1 MTLLNAERTAMK
13 KEEAGFSMI
22 ELLVAMGI
30 LVVVVG
36 AAMGVLQRLVNSQ
49 QTIWNRTEMH
59 AGVRSATELLQ
70 QEVGQA
76 GRVTPLTSDL
86 TLGAAVGIGAQTV
99 AVTSPAGTDPV
110 AGMFPTE
117 KVTVGYDTT
126 QETVALTAIDTANK
140 TITAN
145 FVNAHAAGVPVRAA
159 GGFSAGIIPTTVVS
173 GSTGFVLKMF
183 GDINS
188 DGDMLYVE
196 YTCDTANGL
205 LYRNAMS
212 WPFGAKPA
220 NNPSMVLLRNVTANP
235 LNAACFTYQTQT
247 VTILGTPTPFVTDVA
262 ITLTVET
269 ELVDP
274 ITKQKQK
281 ETKALL
287 NVSPRNIFNVWE
299 LASIGLF
306 DRVQPTPTTVTALL
320 P

>member
-13 KEEAGFSMI
+13 KEAGFSMI

-30 LVVVVG
+30 MVVVVG
-36 AAMGVLQRLVNSQ
+36 AAMGVLQRLVSSQ
-49 QTIWNRTEMH
+49 QTIWNRTQMH

-76 GRVTPLTSDL
+76 GRVASLTSGL

-117 KVTVGYDTT
+117 LVTVGYDTT

-140 TITAN
+140 TMTAN
-145 FVNAHAAGVPVRAA
+145 FVNVHAAGVPVTVA
-159 GGFSAGIIPTTVVS
+159 GGFSSGIIPTAVAA

-188 DGDMLYVE
+188 DGQPLYIE

-212 WPFGAKPA
+212 WTVGAKPGLD
-220 NNPSMVLLRNVTANP
+220 PSMVLLRNITANP
-235 LNAACFTYQTQT
+235 LNAPCFSYQTQK
-247 VTILGTPTPFVTDVA
+247 VAGTQFVTDVA
-262 ITLTVET
+262 ITLTVQT
-269 ELVDP
+269 ELIDP
-274 ITKQKQK
+274 ITKQKQR

-306 DRVQPTPTTVTALL
+306 DRVQPTPATITALQ
-320 P
+320 

>member
-13 KEEAGFSMI
+13 KEAGFSMI

-49 QTIWNRTEMH
+49 QTIWNRTQMH

-76 GRVTPLTSDL
+76 GRVASLTSGL
-86 TLGAAVGIGAQTV
+86 TLGAGVGSGAQTV

-117 KVTVGYDTT
+117 LVTIGYDTT

-140 TITAN
+140 TITAT
-145 FVNAHAAGVPVRAA
+145 FVNAHAAGVPVTVA
-159 GGFSAGIIPTTVVS
+159 GGFSSGIIPTTVLA

-188 DGDMLYVE
+188 DGLPLYIE

-212 WPFGAKPA
+212 WTVGVKPMLD
-220 NNPSMVLLRNVTANP
+220 PSMVLLRNVTANP
-235 LNAACFTYQTQT
+235 ANAACFTYQTQT
-247 VTILGTPTPFVTDVA
+247 VTIAGTPTPFVTDVA
-262 ITLTVET
+262 ITLTVQT

-274 ITKQKQK
+274 ITKQQQK

-306 DRVQPTPTTVTALL
+306 DRVQPTPARITALQ
-320 P
+320 

>member
-1 MTLLNAERTAMK
+1 MTWPNTERIAMK
-13 KEEAGFSMI
+13 KEAGFSMI

-30 LVVVVG
+30 LIVVVG

-76 GRVTPLTSDL
+76 GRVTPLTTGL
-86 TLGAAVGIGAQTV
+86 TLAVGVGTGAQTV
-99 AVTSPAGTDPV
+99 AVTSPVGSNPV

-117 KVTVGYDTT
+117 LVTVGYDTT
-126 QETVALTAIDTANK
+126 QETVPLTAIDTANR
-140 TITAN
+140 TITAT
-145 FVNAHAAGVPVRAA
+145 FVNVHAAGVPIKAA
-159 GGFSAGIIPTTVVS
+159 GGFSSGIVPTTVAS

-188 DGDMLYVE
+188 DGTPLYIE

-205 LYRNAMS
+205 LYRNAMA
-212 WPFGAKPA
+212 WTVGAKPMLD
-220 NNPSMVLLRNVTANP
+220 PSMVLLRNITANP
-235 LNAACFTYQTQT
+235 ANAACFTYQTQT
-247 VTILGTPTPFVTDVA
+247 VTINGTPTPFVTDVA
-262 ITLTVET
+262 ITLTVQT
-269 ELVDP
+269 EQVDP
-274 ITKQKQK
+274 ITKQRQR

-287 NVSPRNIFNVWE
+287 NVSPRNIFNVWQ
-299 LASIGLF
+299 LASINLF
-306 DRVQPTPTTVTALL
+306 DRVQPTPAVITALL